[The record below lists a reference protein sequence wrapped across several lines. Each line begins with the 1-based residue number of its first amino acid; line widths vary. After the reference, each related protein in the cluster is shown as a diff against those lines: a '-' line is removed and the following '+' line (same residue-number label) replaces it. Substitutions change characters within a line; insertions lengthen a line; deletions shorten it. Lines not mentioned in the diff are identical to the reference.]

1 MPDTR
6 PFPSDPAESLLM
18 SFHYRPL
25 LADSSITTTVVQSDT
40 HAGCPESAGE
50 SWSSSARVHD
60 ALGGLVMRL
69 LPEPS
74 AQSLRILFL
83 FIFVMGVTPSPALT
97 AGCPDKCVCDDQLV
111 VQCAGQDLIRF
122 PDDLP
127 LATRQLIISNN
138 RILDLPALQLN
149 YLSDLVYL
157 DCSNNSISEISE
169 STFGNLRKLAYL
181 DLSFNTLLQVEDRT
195 FGPLSSLVML
205 RLTDNPTLWDIH
217 PEAFSENLALQVLDV
232 SRNNLTVLNISN
244 LIALPAL
251 RSLGLSGNPWS
262 CDCDTEDLCL
272 WVQIEGFKFQDEGQT
287 VCHNPPELAGQRL
300 AEVGMQLRTDCHQG
314 LGYWDYLFFIAIGFV
329 IFSAGTVSAWVM
341 GVLMVL
347 YERYHKKKSQE
358 QDSDDEDEDDTGG
371 MSCGTQRNG
380 DLSKQ
385 V

>member
-1 MPDTR
+1 
-6 PFPSDPAESLLM
+6 
-18 SFHYRPL
+18 
-25 LADSSITTTVVQSDT
+25 
-40 HAGCPESAGE
+40 
-50 SWSSSARVHD
+50 
-60 ALGGLVMRL
+60 MRL

-157 DCSNNSISEISE
+157 DCSNNSLSEISE

-358 QDSDDEDEDDTGG
+358 QDSDDEDEDDRGG
-371 MSCGTQRNG
+371 MGCGTQRNG